1 MAGRDRQLDS
11 GTRRDDVDPES
22 ADAGRDEL
30 QRFALAVYAGDGV
43 PSACLLL
50 QTRID
55 LDVNLILFA
64 AYVGAM
70 RGMAVTDANLM
81 AARRRVQ
88 DWHLEVVRP
97 LRSVRQRL
105 KSGPSPA
112 PSPATT
118 ELRARLQEIELAS
131 ELIELAEL
139 DVVAAGLDGPKTSG
153 TAAERAAQ
161 GITMVARVAAGR
173 DLDDTERTAVAVIAA
188 AAALVRTAEAV

>member
-1 MAGRDRQLDS
+1 
-11 GTRRDDVDPES
+11 VDPAT
-22 ADAGRDEL
+22 ADAGHDDL

-50 QTRID
+50 QDRVD

-64 AYVGAM
+64 AYVGAV
-70 RGMAVTDANLM
+70 RGLGFTDAGLTT
-81 AARRRVQ
+81 ARQRVQ

-112 PSPATT
+112 PTPATA
-118 ELRARLQEIELAS
+118 ELRRRLQVLEVES

-139 DVVAAGLDGPKTSG
+139 NVVAAGLDGPPASG
-153 TAAERAAQ
+153 TPAERAAD
-161 GITMVARVAAGR
+161 GITMVARAGAGR

-188 AAALVRTAEAV
+188 AAAAVRMTEAV